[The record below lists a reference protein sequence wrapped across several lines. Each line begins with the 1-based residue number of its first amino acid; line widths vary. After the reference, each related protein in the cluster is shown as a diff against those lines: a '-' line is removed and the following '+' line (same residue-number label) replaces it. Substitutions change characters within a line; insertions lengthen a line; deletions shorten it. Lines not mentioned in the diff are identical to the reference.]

1 MTAIVRVAIIDDDK
15 AVLEALSSSFRF
27 RGLEVHA
34 YEGAQQFLDAL
45 DAGLLVDCVVSDV
58 RMPGIDGL
66 SLHRILSERRIP
78 APFILITGHGDIQMA
93 VDAIKAGV
101 TDFVVKPF
109 NEDRL
114 LNAIKT
120 AVAEAYRHVS
130 GGEQLT
136 EMADRVSRLSER
148 QRQVMQ
154 LAAEG
159 LTNKEIARAMDIGTR
174 TVESYRAWVMER
186 LGARN
191 LADLIKIAMRLGMTK

>member
-1 MTAIVRVAIIDDDK
+1 
-15 AVLEALSSSFRF
+15 
-27 RGLEVHA
+27 
-34 YEGAQQFLDAL
+34 
-45 DAGLLVDCVVSDV
+45 
-58 RMPGIDGL
+58 
-66 SLHRILSERRIP
+66 
-78 APFILITGHGDIQMA
+78 MA

-114 LNAIKT
+114 LNAIRT
-120 AVAEAYRHVS
+120 TVAEAYRHVS
-130 GGEQLT
+130 SGEHLT